1 MPARAASGKARG
13 SSKHS
18 SGKPRTPSERC
29 QELGDEADLGR
40 DGIPLLGRRAGG
52 ELWIYV
58 GGCDNEMPARA
69 ASRVTRRSLG
79 IITGPDLGARK
90 HKPFQEKT
98 QVEPAEVRSTPAESR
113 GPVPND
119 G

>member
-1 MPARAASGKARG
+1 MVRSSATTSLAVTMDSPSGENSAVAGGELLVYDEGGDNEMPARAASGRARG

-52 ELWIYV
+52 KLWIYDE
-58 GGCDNEMPARA
+58 GGGNEMPARA
-69 ASRVTRRSLG
+69 ASGRAG
-79 IITGPDLGARK
+79 
-90 HKPFQEKT
+90 
-98 QVEPAEVRSTPAESR
+98 
-113 GPVPND
+113 
-119 G
+119 